1 MAFQMKLI
9 GKMKTNCVRIIL
21 LCLMTMVVGASA
33 ACSCT
38 ETGGPDAGQEPG
50 SGGEEPG
57 GGSHEGELHEGLLTP
72 DMESELRDYF
82 SDVLT
87 AEFSDEIERFEDKSV
102 LELKY
107 AEDNAG
113 LVWKAWKDAN
123 DDFVEEK
130 LIDIGP
136 LSQGVSG
143 RWSLPSGLE
152 PSAVMPYYFGTKGV
166 KPEEGW
172 PLFLYMHG
180 SGDKDGEWSAGLTL
194 CREFDDAPSLY
205 FIPQIPNEGE
215 WYRWWQKSKQYAW
228 EKLLRL
234 AFVLG
239 EVNPDRVYFFG
250 ISEGGYGSQ
259 RLASFYADYLAGA
272 GPMAGGEPLKNAP
285 AENCAN
291 IAFSLRTG
299 ADDTGFGRNT
309 LTGYTSEEFDR
320 LEQKHPGLY
329 VHNIEL
335 IPGYGHAINYYLT
348 TPWLADYVR
357 NPWPKYFCWE
367 NYEMDGRYRDGFHN
381 IQVLERSNP
390 DMSMRTVYEMTIS
403 GNVVNVSVRNVS
415 YETTETM
422 NGIEMK
428 FSKTYGPVS
437 SGRFR
442 IYLNCHLVDL
452 EQPVTVRVNGE
463 TAFEGKV
470 GPRLDMM
477 AESCALF
484 GDPQRVFPCGVDIDM
499 SEL

>member
-1 MAFQMKLI
+1 MKLI

-82 SDVLT
+82 SDVLS
-87 AEFSDEIERFEDKSV
+87 AEFSDEIERFGDKSV

-123 DDFVEEK
+123 DDFAEEK
-130 LIDIGP
+130 LIDVGP

-143 RWSLPSGLE
+143 RWTLPSGLE
-152 PSAVMPYYFGTKGV
+152 PSAVMPYYFGSKGV

-180 SGDKDGEWSAGLTL
+180 SGDKDGEWATGLTL
-194 CREFDDAPSLY
+194 CREFEDAPSLY

-234 AFVLG
+234 AFVSG

-309 LTGYTSEEFDR
+309 LTGYTS
-320 LEQKHPGLY
+320 
-329 VHNIEL
+329 
-335 IPGYGHAINYYLT
+335 
-348 TPWLADYVR
+348 
-357 NPWPKYFCWE
+357 
-367 NYEMDGRYRDGFHN
+367 
-381 IQVLERSNP
+381 
-390 DMSMRTVYEMTIS
+390 
-403 GNVVNVSVRNVS
+403 
-415 YETTETM
+415 
-422 NGIEMK
+422 
-428 FSKTYGPVS
+428 
-437 SGRFR
+437 
-442 IYLNCHLVDL
+442 
-452 EQPVTVRVNGE
+452 
-463 TAFEGKV
+463 
-470 GPRLDMM
+470 
-477 AESCALF
+477 
-484 GDPQRVFPCGVDIDM
+484 
-499 SEL
+499 